1 MTNHFVWSGAIK
13 KNCVV
18 FEEVPR
24 IPGTF
29 GTEPNIDQQRA
40 K

>member
-1 MTNHFVWSGAIK
+1 MTDHFAWSGAIK

-24 IPGTF
+24 ITRDVCD
-29 GTEPNIDQQRA
+29 GTEH
-40 K
+40 